1 MHRVSLTCG
10 LAVACL
16 AAADAKFEIE
26 NGALKTPAVV
36 FKTGSAVLQNADD
49 AAVALAAA
57 YLTEKTSVST
67 LRIEAHVQHGVKDAQ
82 LVPVHQRTV
91 GRAGRSAARRHGY
104 IPFPSTTRSI
114 APLRQSCGPRPPG
127 SDRLPA
133 PPCSPC
139 RRPSRPAGKPCPSR
153 RRPRRRRGSTS
164 PSNPAP

>member
-82 LVPVHQRTV
+82 TLTRQRALAV
-91 GRAGRSAARRHGY
+91 GRALIAKGVDCKRLIAVGFGDSKPASENAAENNRVLFVNAALRGHAIGGM
-104 IPFPSTTRSI
+104 
-114 APLRQSCGPRPPG
+114 PLDGG
-127 SDRLPA
+127 GEV
-133 PPCSPC
+133 
-139 RRPSRPAGKPCPSR
+139 AGDLC
-153 RRPRRRRGSTS
+153 TS
-164 PSNPAP
+164 H